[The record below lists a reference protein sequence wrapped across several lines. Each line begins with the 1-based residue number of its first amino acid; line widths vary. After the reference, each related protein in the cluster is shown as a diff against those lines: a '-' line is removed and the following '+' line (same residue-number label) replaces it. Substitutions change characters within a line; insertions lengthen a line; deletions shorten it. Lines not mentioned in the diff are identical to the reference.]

1 MRVNTF
7 LAIACAI
14 IFQKDIIAQNS
25 PKIVVGIVIDQMRQE
40 YLYRYKDK
48 WSSNGGFMTLINQGT
63 MFVNAH
69 YTYFPTYTAPGHAS
83 IYTGTTPFN
92 HGIVANEWFDPVQ
105 KKDMYCV
112 WDDNEF
118 SVGCFNEAG
127 KMSPRNLKV
136 TTITDELKLVSA
148 GRSKVFGVSLKDRG
162 AILPAGHMADAAYWL
177 DGASGNFIT
186 STYYMK
192 KLPEWVEKFNAEK
205 KAMKYLDREW
215 QTLFPVDQY
224 TESYKDSSGYEQP
237 LDGKKS
243 YFPYDLKSLS
253 LNSGPMIIRYTP
265 WGNTL
270 LFDFAKALI
279 ENEALGTG
287 KWTDFLC
294 ISFST
299 PDYIGHAYGPRSVE
313 IEDMYL
319 RLDKELG
326 DFLNYL
332 EKKFG
337 KDNVLVFLTADH
349 GGAENTGFN
358 EEFRLPGKS
367 LNFTSLKD
375 SLNKFLMIKA
385 SGFNSATM
393 HPFRAGELHL
403 HANKLPV
410 LPPVE
415 NISNMQIYL
424 ANEWKPYRDWIKSQI
439 NAFVAGNPEIK
450 AIFDKEELKYLVKDR
465 TINAVNMLANGL
477 HPHLSGDFFI
487 LQDPGS
493 MEYGKKGTTHGSV
506 YRYDTH
512 VPLIF
517 WGKNIPQG
525 LKVSEFVAISDIAP
539 TLSLILQT
547 AMPSGA
553 TGIPLQILFSTK
565 NNVR

>member
-450 AIFDKEELKYLVKDR
+450 AIF
-465 TINAVNMLANGL
+465 
-477 HPHLSGDFFI
+477 
-487 LQDPGS
+487 
-493 MEYGKKGTTHGSV
+493 
-506 YRYDTH
+506 
-512 VPLIF
+512 
-517 WGKNIPQG
+517 
-525 LKVSEFVAISDIAP
+525 
-539 TLSLILQT
+539 
-547 AMPSGA
+547 
-553 TGIPLQILFSTK
+553 
-565 NNVR
+565 

>member
-136 TTITDELKLVSA
+136 TTITDEMKLVSA

>member
-48 WSSNGGFMTLINQGT
+48 WSSNGGFMKLINQGT

-83 IYTGTTPFN
+83 IYTGTTPYN

-105 KKDMYCV
+105 KKDVYCV

-136 TTITDELKLVSA
+136 TTITDELKLVSG

-162 AILPAGHMADAAYWL
+162 AILPAGHLADAAYWF

-192 KLPEWVEKFNAEK
+192 KLPGWVEKFNAEK
-205 KAMKYLDREW
+205 KAIKYLDREW
-215 QTLFPVDQY
+215 QTLLPIEQY

-237 LDGKKS
+237 LDGKKA

-367 LNFTSLKD
+367 LYFTSLKD

-385 SGFNSATM
+385 SGFNSAAM

-424 ANEWKPYRDWIKSQI
+424 ANEWRPYRDWIKTQLNVFI
-439 NAFVAGNPEIK
+439 AGNPEIK
-450 AIFDKEELKYLVKDR
+450 AIYDKEELKYLVKDR

>member
-105 KKDMYCV
+105 KKDVYCV

-299 PDYIGHAYGPRSVE
+299 PDYIGHAYGPRSFE

-450 AIFDKEELKYLVKDR
+450 AIYDKEELKYLVKDR